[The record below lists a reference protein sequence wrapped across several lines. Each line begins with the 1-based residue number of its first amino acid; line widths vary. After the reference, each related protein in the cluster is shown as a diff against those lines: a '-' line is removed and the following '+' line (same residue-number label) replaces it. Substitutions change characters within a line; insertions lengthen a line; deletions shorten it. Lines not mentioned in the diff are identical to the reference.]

1 MAAKSTTG
9 VTTRSGGGSGPGA
22 GGAAGAGGRGK
33 KVFAGPRLRRLRRE
47 QGLTQAGM
55 AEQLGISASYLN
67 LVERNQRPVSAQLLL
82 KLAESFDLD
91 VRALAGDQ
99 EARAFAELNE
109 VFADPLFQNA
119 GLSRQDVQDVASASP
134 NVADA
139 ITALYQA
146 YREQLAGQGLGLG
159 PVAPTEIIA
168 DRDKSDHLDVMKFPV
183 EEVRD
188 YIHANRNHFGELDEA
203 AEALHDY
210 GGFAQD
216 ELYIGLRRHLADA
229 HGLRVKVMP
238 VEVMG
243 STVRRYDRHGK
254 RILLSEVLD
263 APARTFQLA
272 YQIAYLEQA
281 DLIDSMVKASSLKG
295 EETLRLARVSL
306 ANYFAA
312 ALIMP
317 YGRFHKAAEDSGYDI
332 ELLARRFGTS
342 FEQTCHRLTTLQRA
356 GARGIPFFLIRVDGA
371 GNVSKRF
378 AAAGFHFSRFGGTCP
393 RWNLHD
399 AFRSPGKI
407 ITQIVQLPD
416 DTTYFSIARTVR
428 RPGAGVLA
436 PEQELAV
443 GLGCELTD
451 ASRLTYAK
459 GLDLKAP
466 EAVTPIGVNCRL
478 CERPDCAERAFPP
491 INRKLI
497 VDEQARGLSSFTFQ
511 NV

>member
-1 MAAKSTTG
+1 MATKSTSDADNPKSPG
-9 VTTRSGGGSGPGA
+9 NLSGKRA
-22 GGAAGAGGRGK
+22 Q
-33 KVFAGPRLRRLRRE
+33 KVFAGPRVRRLRRE
-47 QGLTQAGM
+47 QGLTQAAM

-82 KLAESFDLD
+82 KLADSFDLD
-91 VRALAGDQ
+91 IRELSGDD

-119 GLSRQDVQDVASASP
+119 GLSRQDVQDVAAASP
-134 NVADA
+134 SVADA
-139 ITALYQA
+139 IRSLYQA

-159 PVAPTEIIA
+159 PVAPTDIIA

-188 YIHANRNHFGELDEA
+188 YIHANRNHFGELDDA
-203 AEALHDY
+203 AEALNDY
-210 GGFAQD
+210 RNFAQD
-216 ELYIGLRRHLADA
+216 ELYIGLRRHLDEA
-229 HGLRVKVMP
+229 HGLSVKVMP
-238 VEVMG
+238 VEVLG
-243 STVRRYDRHGK
+243 ATTRRFDRHSR

-263 APARTFQLA
+263 GPARTFQLA

-281 DLIDSMVKASSLKG
+281 DLIERTVKASSLQG
-295 EETLRLARVSL
+295 EETLRLARISL

-317 YGRFHKAAEDSGYDI
+317 YTRFHSAAEDSGYDI

-356 GARGIPFFLIRVDGA
+356 GERGIPFFLIRVDGA

-378 AAAGFHFSRFGGTCP
+378 AAAGFHFSRYGGTCP

-399 AFRSPGKI
+399 AFRTPGKI

-443 GLGCELTD
+443 GLGCEISE
-451 ASRLTYAK
+451 ASRLRYARAY
-459 GLDLKAP
+459 DLQASD
-466 EAVTPIGVNCRL
+466 AVTPIGVNCRL

>member
-1 MAAKSTTG
+1 MATKSTSSEAA
-9 VTTRSGGGSGPGA
+9 RKSPSDSA
-22 GGAAGAGGRGK
+22 GKRAQ
-33 KVFAGPRLRRLRRE
+33 KVFAGPRVRRLRRE
-47 QGLTQAGM
+47 QGLTQAAM

-82 KLAESFDLD
+82 KLADSFDLD
-91 VRALAGDQ
+91 IRELSGDD

-119 GLSRQDVQDVASASP
+119 GLSRQDVQDVAAASP
-134 NVADA
+134 SVADA
-139 ITALYQA
+139 IRSLYQA

-188 YIHANRNHFGELDEA
+188 YIHANRNHFGELDDA
-203 AEALHDY
+203 AEALYDY
-210 GGFAQD
+210 RNFAQD
-216 ELYIGLRRHLADA
+216 ELYIGLRRQLDEA
-229 HGLRVKVMP
+229 HGRSGKVMP
-238 VEVMG
+238 VDVLG
-243 STVRRYDRHGK
+243 ATVRRYDRHSR

-263 APARTFQLA
+263 GPARTFQLA

-281 DLIDSMVKASSLKG
+281 DLIERMVKASSLQG
-295 EETLRLARVSL
+295 DETLRLARISL

-312 ALIMP
+312 SLIMP
-317 YGRFHKAAEDSGYDI
+317 YSRFHSAAEESGYDI

-356 GARGIPFFLIRVDGA
+356 GERGIPFFLIRVDGA

-378 AAAGFHFSRFGGTCP
+378 AAAGFHFSRYGGTCP

-399 AFRSPGKI
+399 AFRTPGKI

-443 GLGCELTD
+443 GLGCEISEATRLKYARAYD
-451 ASRLTYAK
+451 LQAS
-459 GLDLKAP
+459 